1 VPSYSLPSDAT
12 YLIAGG
18 LGGLGRSAARWMA
31 LMGAKH
37 LILLSRSGAK
47 SDAAQK
53 LIQDLTK
60 QGVLVKAPKCD
71 ITSIDSLSV
80 ALKEC
85 SDLPPIRGC
94 LQGVM
99 VLQVKY

>member
-1 VPSYSLPSDAT
+1 MPSYSLPSDAT